1 MDALGC
7 LNDAQRRAVLAS
19 CPHLLIQAGPGT
31 GKTRVLV
38 SRIVHLLTARNLPH
52 DAILAITFT
61 RHAAQELVN
70 RIKAACSVPVSCHT
84 FHAWAYDFLRD
95 WQSVFNST
103 SMPFRLLQE
112 QEAAE
117 ICNRIA
123 WELGLAKGRN
133 WYGLLSEA
141 RQFWPVALN
150 TCELKQLFFA
160 YQEYLQREGLW
171 DYDHLL
177 LEALN
182 VLQTSAGRDFFAG
195 HTFHVLVDEFQ
206 DVNAV
211 QYELLRQM
219 ALAGANITAIGDA
232 NQAIYGFRGAS
243 PAFMQL
249 FLQDLEGAE
258 CVSLQ
263 EVYRCPQVFLNAAQA
278 VVCPSQEATL
288 ISARGQGR
296 PIELRVFDN
305 AYQEADWVAQEIEAL
320 AGGFSMER
328 TENAMSVGSLAEVAV
343 LYRTH
348 SVSDEIWRRLNEN
361 GIPCARVQ
369 PKAVSQDL
377 QLLLKGLTRQE
388 FEECANVQTYLGQV
402 LKRLGLQAPSPGLS
416 AFLQLAEGVSNWEEL
431 QELATDLSFLDTAMR
446 EPLAVGLEAVS
457 MLSIH
462 AAKGLEFSVVFLV
475 GMEEGVLPL
484 FSADEAEEARLCYV
498 AMTRA
503 KERLHVSWCRHR
515 HSKQASSNPS
525 RFLER
530 ILPYVVT
537 KAEVGSRQRRRPKQ
551 KRLF

>member
-123 WELGLAKGRN
+123 CELGLAKGRN

-160 YQEYLQREGLW
+160 YQDYLQREGLW

-182 VLQTSAGRDFFAG
+182 VLQTSAGRDFFCRP
-195 HTFHVLVDEFQ
+195 
-206 DVNAV
+206 
-211 QYELLRQM
+211 Y
-219 ALAGANITAIGDA
+219 
-232 NQAIYGFRGAS
+232 
-243 PAFMQL
+243 
-249 FLQDLEGAE
+249 
-258 CVSLQ
+258 
-263 EVYRCPQVFLNAAQA
+263 
-278 VVCPSQEATL
+278 
-288 ISARGQGR
+288 ISC
-296 PIELRVFDN
+296 
-305 AYQEADWVAQEIEAL
+305 
-320 AGGFSMER
+320 AGGRVSGCKCR
-328 TENAMSVGSLAEVAV
+328 AV
-343 LYRTH
+343 
-348 SVSDEIWRRLNEN
+348 
-361 GIPCARVQ
+361 
-369 PKAVSQDL
+369 
-377 QLLLKGLTRQE
+377 
-388 FEECANVQTYLGQV
+388 
-402 LKRLGLQAPSPGLS
+402 
-416 AFLQLAEGVSNWEEL
+416 
-431 QELATDLSFLDTAMR
+431 
-446 EPLAVGLEAVS
+446 
-457 MLSIH
+457 
-462 AAKGLEFSVVFLV
+462 
-475 GMEEGVLPL
+475 
-484 FSADEAEEARLCYV
+484 
-498 AMTRA
+498 
-503 KERLHVSWCRHR
+503 
-515 HSKQASSNPS
+515 
-525 RFLER
+525 
-530 ILPYVVT
+530 
-537 KAEVGSRQRRRPKQ
+537 
-551 KRLF
+551 